1 MALPIPP
8 GTFDRTVDLIAMSL
22 SDLGASV
29 GELIEVDEL
38 DEMKL
43 EIRETTG
50 LDYLWNMINRRW
62 CYNV

>member
-8 GTFDRTVDLIAMSL
+8 GIFDRTIDLITMSL
-22 SDLGASV
+22 ADLGASV
-29 GELIEVDEL
+29 GELIEVDDL
-38 DEMKL
+38 DEMEL

-50 LDYLWNMINRRW
+50 LDCLWKMINIWW

>member
-8 GTFDRTVDLIAMSL
+8 GIFDRTVDLIAMSL
-22 SDLGASV
+22 ADLGASV
-29 GELIEVDEL
+29 GELIEFDDL